1 MDHRLQ
7 TMENR
12 LETMENNFKAMQ
24 GKLDIIFQMM
34 KKEAEKK

>member
-1 MDHRLQ
+1 
-7 TMENR
+7 MENR

-24 GKLDIIFQMM
+24 EKLDIIFQMM